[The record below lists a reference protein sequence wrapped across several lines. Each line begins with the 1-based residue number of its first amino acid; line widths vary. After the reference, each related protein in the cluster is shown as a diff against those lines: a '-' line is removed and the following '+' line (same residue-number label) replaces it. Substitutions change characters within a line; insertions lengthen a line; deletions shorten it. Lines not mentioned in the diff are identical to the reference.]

1 MGIEQTM
8 FAGRFGQYVRD
19 RHEPRAAQDSAEIP
33 YPLPQETRDVITHH
47 LIPLGLLA
55 RADGDIAAAERKAM
69 VDHAIAMLAKNGH
82 PVSDAQMG
90 GLTDY
95 VAGFRPSLMQLDPAL
110 HRIERED
117 ADTKIAFLSAARA
130 VANADGKITDGEA
143 RLLDEMKL
151 EFARA

>member
-19 RHEPRAAQDSAEIP
+19 RHKPRAAQDSAEIP
-33 YPLPQETRDVITHH
+33 WPLPRETRDVISHH

-55 RADGDIAAAERKAM
+55 RADGDIAAAEQKAM
-69 VDHAIAMLAKNGH
+69 LDHAIVMLAKAGH
-82 PVSDAQMG
+82 PVTDADMG
-90 GLTDY
+90 KLKDY
-95 VAGFRPSLMQLDPAL
+95 VASFRSTLVQLDSAL

-117 ADTKIAFLSAARA
+117 TDSKIAFLGAARA
-130 VANADGKITDGEA
+130 VANADGKISDGEA

-151 EFARA
+151 EFARV

>member
-19 RHEPRAAQDSAEIP
+19 RHETRAAQDSAEIS
-33 YPLPQETRDVITHH
+33 YPLSQETRDVIAHH
-47 LIPLGLLA
+47 LIPLALLA
-55 RADGDIAAAERKAM
+55 RADGDVAAAEQKAM
-69 VDHAIAMLAKNGH
+69 LDHAVAILAKSGH
-82 PVSDAQMG
+82 PVGDNQIG
-90 GLTDY
+90 KLQDY

-117 ADTKIAFLSAARA
+117 ADTKIAFLGAARA

-143 RLLDEMKL
+143 RLLDELKL
-151 EFARA
+151 EFAKV

>member
-33 YPLPQETRDVITHH
+33 YPLSQETRDIITHH

-55 RADGDIAAAERKAM
+55 RADGDIATAEQKAM
-69 VDHAIAMLAKNGH
+69 CDHAVAMLAKSGH
-82 PVSDAQMG
+82 PVKDADVG
-90 GLTDY
+90 KLKDY
-95 VAGFRPSLMQLDPAL
+95 IAGFRPSLMQLDPAL

-117 ADTKIAFLSAARA
+117 TDTKIAFLGAARA
-130 VANADGKITDGEA
+130 VVMADGRVDAAEA
-143 RLLDEMKL
+143 RLLDELKL
-151 EFARA
+151 EFAKA

>member
-19 RHEPRAAQDSAEIP
+19 KHEPRIAQDSTEIP
-33 YPLPQETRDVITHH
+33 YPLSQETRDIITHH

-55 RADGDIAAAERKAM
+55 RADGDIASAEQKAM
-69 VDHAIAMLAKNGH
+69 IDHAVAMLAKSGH
-82 PVSDAQMG
+82 SVSGDEMG
-90 GLTDY
+90 KLKDY
-95 VAGFRPSLMQLDPAL
+95 IAGFRPSLMQLDPAL

-117 ADTKIAFLSAARA
+117 ADTKIAFLGAARA

-143 RLLDEMKL
+143 RLLDELKL
-151 EFARA
+151 EFAKA

>member
-19 RHEPRAAQDSAEIP
+19 RHEPRIAQDSAEIP
-33 YPLPQETRDVITHH
+33 YPLPQETRDVISHH

-55 RADGDIAAAERKAM
+55 RADGGIASAEQKAM
-69 VDHAIAMLAKNGH
+69 VDHAVAMLAKSGH
-82 PVSDAQMG
+82 SVGDADMG
-90 GLTDY
+90 KLKDY
-95 VAGFRPSLMQLDPAL
+95 IAGFRPSLMQLDPAL

-117 ADTKIAFLSAARA
+117 ADTKIAFLGAARA
-130 VANADGKITDGEA
+130 VVMADGRVDAAEA
-143 RLLDEMKL
+143 RLLDELKL

>member
-55 RADGDIAAAERKAM
+55 RADGAIATAEQKAM
-69 VDHAIAMLAKNGH
+69 LDHAVAMLAKSGH
-82 PVSDAQMG
+82 PASDADTG
-90 GLTDY
+90 KLKDY
-95 VAGFRPSLMQLDPAL
+95 IAGFRPTLMQLDPAL

-117 ADTKIAFLSAARA
+117 ADTKIAFLGAARA
-130 VANADGKITDGEA
+130 VVMADGRVDAAEA
-143 RLLDEMKL
+143 RLLDELKL
-151 EFARA
+151 EFAKA

>member
-19 RHEPRAAQDSAEIP
+19 RHEPRIAQDPVEIP
-33 YPLPQETRDVITHH
+33 YPLPQETRDVIAHH

-55 RADGDIAAAERKAM
+55 RADGDIAAAEQKAM
-69 VDHAIAMLAKNGH
+69 LDHAVAMLAKNGH

-90 GLTDY
+90 KLKDY
-95 VAGFRPSLMQLDPAL
+95 IAGFRPSLMQLDPAL
-110 HRIERED
+110 HRLERED

-130 VANADGKITDGEA
+130 VVMADGKVDAAEA
-143 RLLDEMKL
+143 RLLDELKL
-151 EFARA
+151 EFAKA